1 MHVALWSSHILCLSE
16 ALSIIV
22 AASSGGICE
31 RYKEFKEN
39 GRKVMKS
46 LNTGIVSIVNYNKRV
61 PFKVSQLTFAHEMGH
76 NFGSPVCYKH
86 ILTDSKNATLTS
98 LYIFQKTVVCK
109 IPLLR

>member
-16 ALSIIV
+16 ALSIV
-22 AASSGGICE
+22 VSASSGGICE

-86 ILTDSKNATLTS
+86 RFRLAKLFSVKL
-98 LYIFQKTVVCK
+98 
-109 IPLLR
+109 